1 MNHNGVSSL
10 LVRSAVRGVIPGLL
24 IFAWSCVSAITAAAV
39 GYEIHLWGMLEGLLA
54 GALVFALVLSPVWR
68 PIRHDRAIAGALT
81 LAAAIGSAFV
91 MIGTA
96 ELLAA
101 CAIGTMFALAIT
113 QITPAEA
120 SISHRLVVVGA
131 GLAALAGGAFLPHLV
146 TPAWLDMGWKVSRV
160 LLEAMVAC
168 RVALTIAFRTGYR
181 PAPASP

>member
-1 MNHNGVSSL
+1 VGQGGGAPAGSGSVEHPVSQQL
-10 LVRSAVRGVIPGLL
+10 NEPAN
-24 IFAWSCVSAITAAAV
+24 
-39 GYEIHLWGMLEGLLA
+39 A
-54 GALVFALVLSPVWR
+54 GCSRACSRAR
-68 PIRHDRAIAGALT
+68 CHDRAIAGALT

-96 ELLAA
+96 ELLGA

-131 GLAALAGGAFLPHLV
+131 GLAALVGGALLPHLV
-146 TPAWLDMGWKVSRV
+146 TSAWLDTGWKVLRV